1 MRTIM
6 TRNGQITIPKEI
18 REKLGIKKGTPLQVN
33 LAGNTILI
41 IKSSPEYW
49 KNFRGG
55 FLPKDFEETYRKI
68 RESGD
73 IRKRFKQL
81 GVIP

>member
-1 MRTIM
+1 M